1 MLSRILMRVMENRIY
16 ADRRD
21 AGRALAPEIQG
32 CELHDPIVLGLP
44 RGGIPVAYEI
54 ALALDAP
61 LDVLVVRK
69 LGVPFQ
75 PELALG
81 AIASGQV
88 RVLNEQLLE
97 QIPGLDEA
105 LIEEITAR
113 ETKELTRREKLYRGE
128 RPYPELR
135 DRDVVVVDD
144 GMATGSTMRA
154 AAEAVQ
160 SRDPAKVLI
169 AVPTASADA
178 VALVA
183 DIVDQVI
190 CLDTPSPFF
199 AVGYFYRNFGQTTD
213 DEVRRLLHDAWEGQ
227 QLSGRTTDAKRQ

>member
-1 MLSRILMRVMENRIY
+1 MKNRIY

-21 AGRALAPEIQG
+21 AGRALAPEIQA

-227 QLSGRTTDAKRQ
+227 QLSGRTTNA

>member
-1 MLSRILMRVMENRIY
+1 MLSRILARIMQNRLY
-16 ADRRD
+16 KDRRD
-21 AGRALAPEIQG
+21 AGRALVPEIQA

-97 QIPGLDEA
+97 QIPGLDDA

-113 ETKELTRREKLYRGE
+113 ETKELTRRECLYRGD

-160 SRDPAKVLI
+160 PRDPAKVLI

-199 AVGYFYRNFGQTTD
+199 AVGYLYRNFGQTTD
-213 DEVRRLLHDAWEGQ
+213 DEVRSLLHDAWAAR
-227 QLSGRTTDAKRQ
+227 SAA

>member
-1 MLSRILMRVMENRIY
+1 MLSRILVRIMQNRLY
-16 ADRRD
+16 EDRRD
-21 AGRALAPEIQG
+21 AGCALVPEIQG

-88 RVLNEQLLE
+88 RVLNEQLLV

-113 ETKELTRREKLYRGE
+113 ETKELTRRENLYRGD

-154 AAEAVQ
+154 AAEAVR
-160 SRDPAKVLI
+160 STDPAKVLI

-178 VALVA
+178 VTLVA

-190 CLDTPSPFF
+190 CLDLPSPFF
-199 AVGYFYRNFGQTTD
+199 AVGYFYRHFGQTTD
-213 DEVRRLLHDAWEGQ
+213 DEVRSLLHHAWQGQ
-227 QLSGRTTDAKRQ
+227 QLSSRTTNA

>member
-1 MLSRILMRVMENRIY
+1 MQNRLY
-16 ADRRD
+16 EDRRD
-21 AGRALAPEIQG
+21 AGRALVPEIQG

-88 RVLNEQLLE
+88 RVLNEQLLV

-113 ETKELTRREKLYRGE
+113 ETAELTRRENLYRGD

-135 DRDVVVVDD
+135 GRDVVVVDD

-154 AAEAVQ
+154 AAEAVR
-160 SRDPAKVLI
+160 STDPAKVLI

-178 VALVA
+178 VTLVA

-190 CLDTPSPFF
+190 CLDLPSPFF

-213 DEVRRLLHDAWEGQ
+213 DEVRSLLHHAWEGQ
-227 QLSGRTTDAKRQ
+227 QLSSRTTNA

>member
-1 MLSRILMRVMENRIY
+1 MLSRILVPIMQNRLY
-16 ADRRD
+16 EDRRD
-21 AGRALAPEIQG
+21 AGCALVPEIQG

-54 ALALDAP
+54 ALAIDAP

-105 LIEEITAR
+105 LIEEIVAR
-113 ETKELTRREKLYRGE
+113 ETAELTRRENLYRGD

-154 AAEAVQ
+154 AAEAVR
-160 SRDPAKVLI
+160 STDPAKVLI

-178 VALVA
+178 VTLVA

-190 CLDTPSPFF
+190 CLDSPSPFF

-213 DEVRRLLHDAWEGQ
+213 DEVRSLLHHAWEGQ
-227 QLSGRTTDAKRQ
+227 QLSSRTTNA

>member
-169 AVPTASADA
+169 AVPTASAGA

-190 CLDTPSPFF
+190 CLDTPSPFL

>member
-1 MLSRILMRVMENRIY
+1 MLSRILVRIMKNRIY

-21 AGRALAPEIQG
+21 AGRALAPEIQA

-227 QLSGRTTDAKRQ
+227 QLSSRTTNA

>member
-1 MLSRILMRVMENRIY
+1 MLSRILVRIMKNRIY

-21 AGRALAPEIQG
+21 AGRALVPEIQA

-105 LIEEITAR
+105 LIEDIVAR
-113 ETKELTRREKLYRGE
+113 ETKELTRRENLYRGD

-190 CLDTPSPFF
+190 CLDIPSPFF

-213 DEVRRLLHDAWEGQ
+213 DEVRSLLHDAWEAR
-227 QLSGRTTDAKRQ
+227 SAA

>member
-227 QLSGRTTDAKRQ
+227 QLSSRTTNA

>member
-160 SRDPAKVLI
+160 SRDPSKVLI
-169 AVPTASADA
+169 AVPTASAGA

-227 QLSGRTTDAKRQ
+227 QLSSRITNA

>member
-190 CLDTPSPFF
+190 CLDTPSPFL

>member
-1 MLSRILMRVMENRIY
+1 M
-16 ADRRD
+16 
-21 AGRALAPEIQG
+21 
-32 CELHDPIVLGLP
+32 
-44 RGGIPVAYEI
+44 
-54 ALALDAP
+54 
-61 LDVLVVRK
+61 
-69 LGVPFQ
+69 
-75 PELALG
+75 
-81 AIASGQV
+81 
-88 RVLNEQLLE
+88 
-97 QIPGLDEA
+97 
-105 LIEEITAR
+105 
-113 ETKELTRREKLYRGE
+113 
-128 RPYPELR
+128 
-135 DRDVVVVDD
+135 VDD

-227 QLSGRTTDAKRQ
+227 QLSSRTTNA

>member
-1 MLSRILMRVMENRIY
+1 MLSRILNRVMSNRLY

-21 AGRALAPEIQG
+21 AGRALAPEIQE
-32 CELHDPIVLGLP
+32 CALHDPLVLGLP

-113 ETKELTRREKLYRGE
+113 ETKELTRRECLYRGD

-169 AVPTASADA
+169 AVPTAAADA
-178 VALVA
+178 LTLVA

-190 CLDTPSPFF
+190 CLDIPSPFL

-227 QLSGRTTDAKRQ
+227 QLSGRTTNA